1 MSKTMLSFLFF
12 IAVFIFFTCKIYA
25 NTHSRTSQKLAN
37 TPAPM
42 STVRPDMPGGKEYV
56 LEVIGLGVTLD
67 KYRQK
72 ALWKALA
79 EGNAYTSIR
88 EMDPRKY
95 PWQGTDK
102 DGLTGGHEGATLEN
116 GAFQTPQ
123 FWGVPV
129 FNAEPL
135 CHNKVLVDRPELPQ
149 GGIAG
154 GSAVSGMLTHLFVIT
169 HRELSERP
177 DRIVEKIFAFFDK
190 NPDVPYV
197 VLTST
202 DSTSLRAEYSSPPI
216 ILKDGYYVPEMPDS
230 SALFVLARR
239 ERVDAIR
246 PYVFEDV
253 SDAKNVKFQ
262 NQHGIARRLYITYLK
277 LEEKVPYPPLG
288 DYFLAPGRQPTDTE
302 WLAEAAKFAALPGIR
317 GTGEISFLDAT
328 SLWKHHPPRDWKPT
342 PWFPVPWNTDQLER
356 FDALPTLGFI
366 HRPVFVK
373 MTDEQG
379 NALKR
384 PADRE
389 AALHAGW
396 QQALQTLP
404 KAERAEGPAR
414 VIVSTANNNK
424 QLVTFHG
431 LLRQIE
437 ANGSPEIDPSKSNQ
451 FIDTDRR
458 LGNTGVATFFMQMA
472 IGVIGSYQEGGVS
485 AAFNLRDPNEASIIL
500 ITPPSE
506 EKRKTQH
513 HSIGPEILDNH
524 TLPVIDPKN
533 YVEPVMK

>member
-1 MSKTMLSFLFF
+1 MFALLIS
-12 IAVFIFFTCKIYA
+12 IAVLILGACKIYA
-25 NTHSRTSQKLAN
+25 NTHSKMTRKVTS
-37 TPAPM
+37 TSTPM
-42 STVRPDMPGGKEYV
+42 SSAVEDVPGGKEYV

-72 ALWKALA
+72 ALWKGLV
-79 EGNAYTSIR
+79 EGNSYTTIR
-88 EMDPRKY
+88 EMDPQKY
-95 PWQGTDK
+95 PWQGTAK
-102 DGLTGGHEGATLEN
+102 SQATGGHEGATLEN
-116 GAFQTPQ
+116 GAFETPQ
-123 FWGVPV
+123 YWGVPV

-135 CHNKVLVDRPELPQ
+135 CHDKVLADRPELPQ
-149 GGIAG
+149 GGMVG

-197 VLTST
+197 ILTST
-202 DSTSLRAEYSSPPI
+202 DSTSQREDYSSPPRV
-216 ILKDGYYVPEMPDS
+216 LPDGYYVPNMPDS

-246 PYVFEDV
+246 PFVFEDV
-253 SDAKNVKFQ
+253 SDAKNVIYQ
-262 NQHGIARRLYITYLK
+262 NQHGIARRLYITYLN
-277 LEEKVPYPPLG
+277 LEKSVPRPPRSL
-288 DYFLAPGRQPTDTE
+288 DISIPGRQPTDTE

-379 NALKR
+379 NVLKR
-384 PADRE
+384 PTDRE

-396 QQALQTLP
+396 EQVLNTLP
-404 KAERAEGPAR
+404 KAERAQGPAR

-424 QLVTFHG
+424 QLITFHG

-437 ANGSPEIDPSKSNQ
+437 ANGGPEIDSSKTNQ

-506 EKRKTQH
+506 EKRKSQH

-524 TLPVIDPKN
+524 TLPAIDPKN